1 LESPVHDGIVYVI
14 TCIVK
19 TGAPASGT
27 GAARTP
33 DPRPGTAPPA
43 SAARVGG
50 SAPPD
55 TARLTANRA
64 DTAGYGASRPAPP
77 PGYTT
82 PPATDSAADQLP
94 APPREI
100 ATALFREFAG
110 AVNTR
115 AFTRITG
122 AYSQPSDPEAVRLWQ
137 EFLIFVRDY
146 TPRATVRSTTIDAT
160 TNPPTITASIDFRWA
175 GDAGFDRTRPAS
187 FVGTGVPI
195 PDGWQL
201 RGVRLARKFW

>member
-1 LESPVHDGIVYVI
+1 MSTAENPPGRVAG
-14 TCIVK
+14 TAR
-19 TGAPASGT
+19 APASGA

-33 DPRPGTAPPA
+33 DPRPATAPPA
-43 SAARVGG
+43 SAG
-50 SAPPD
+50 PD

-64 DTAGYGASRPAPP
+64 DTAGYVASRPAPP

-82 PPATDSAADQLP
+82 PPATDSAADRLL
-94 APPREI
+94 APSREI

-122 AYSQPSDPEAVRLWQ
+122 AYSQPSDPAAVRLWQ

-146 TPRATVRSTTIDAT
+146 TPRATVRSTTVDAT

-175 GDAGFDRTRPAS
+175 GDAGFDRTRPAT
-187 FVGTGVPI
+187 FVGIGVPI
-195 PDGWQL
+195 PDGWRL
-201 RGVRLARKFW
+201 RGVRLAKKFW